1 MEKNYTKLIIELSKK
16 LYKKINFQVIH
27 PETLIPYGFRPHT
40 RSVSWLAEQII
51 SQNLKKNYKEYGLES
66 FSESETDI
74 SVWDFKMKF
83 KDEKQE
89 LFINSKITRTTQKKQ
104 KNDMSSIK
112 KLVKFF
118 EDNKNAKLYY
128 LIFPFDFK
136 GELGNQVIFGEN
148 IICGEYI
155 KMKDFYLNPRNEH
168 LQAYYDVENVER
180 DYNKFLELIYIKQKK
195 GKKIFI

>member
-66 FSESETDI
+66 FNESETDI

-118 EDNKNAKLYY
+118 KDNKNAKLYY

-136 GELGNQVIFGEN
+136 GELGNQVIFS
-148 IICGEYI
+148 
-155 KMKDFYLNPRNEH
+155 KKFYE
-168 LQAYYDVENVER
+168 
-180 DYNKFLELIYIKQKK
+180 EL
-195 GKKIFI
+195 

>member
-1 MEKNYTKLIIELSKK
+1 MEKNSRELIIELSKK
-16 LYKKINFQVIH
+16 IYKKINFQVIH

-66 FSESETDI
+66 FDESKTDI

-83 KDEKQE
+83 KNTKQE
-89 LFINSKITRTTQKKQ
+89 LFINSKITRTTQKRQ
-104 KNDMSSIK
+104 MNDMSSIK

-118 EDNKNAKLYY
+118 SDNKDARLYY
-128 LIFPFDFK
+128 LIFPFDFM
-136 GELGNQVIFGEN
+136 GELGNRIIFQEN

-168 LQAYYDVENVER
+168 LQAYYDVENIER
-180 DYNKFLELIYIKQKK
+180 DYNEFLELIYSKQKK
-195 GKKIFI
+195 GKKTFI